1 MFRRLAAVLAA
12 SGLVLLVVAP
22 ALAVT
27 EPLHQGTNI
36 AWNDPSIEVE
46 CEEGDNV
53 PSGMVLW
60 HFVAHTTTNDFT
72 MDADFNT
79 GDQAVNEATY
89 DVNDMPWTKSVDA
102 YELHWDV
109 TTPLGTLVTASITGS
124 GTVNAGGFN
133 LSHVCPNPGEEIP
146 EAPASALLV
155 LTATIMGAGFVVWRM
170 RRSAVAA

>member
-12 SGLVLLVVAP
+12 SGLVLLLAAP
-22 ALAVT
+22 AMAVT
-27 EPLHQGTNI
+27 VPLHQDTPL

-46 CEEGDNV
+46 CDADDNV

-60 HFVAHTTTNDFT
+60 HFVAHTSTNDFT
-72 MDADFNT
+72 LTADFNT
-79 GDQAVNEATY
+79 GDQSVNEATY
-89 DVNDMPWTKSVDA
+89 DVSGMAPTKVVDF
-102 YELHWDV
+102 YVLHWDV
-109 TTPLGTLVTASITGS
+109 TTPLGTLESASITGS
-124 GTVNAGGFN
+124 GSVTQFN
-133 LSHVCPNPGEEIP
+133 LSHVCPNPGEVIP